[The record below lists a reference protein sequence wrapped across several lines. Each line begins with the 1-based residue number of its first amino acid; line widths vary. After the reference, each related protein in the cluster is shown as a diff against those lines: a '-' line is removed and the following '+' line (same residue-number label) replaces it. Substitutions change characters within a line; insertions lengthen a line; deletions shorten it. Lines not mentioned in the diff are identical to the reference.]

1 MIGPGSF
8 DRRAG
13 TLGRRSRNRARTI
26 RPFAANLLARLR
38 AAWVGDLGAAVLC
51 ARLVGAVY
59 RRRAGVENYARKQK
73 KESPADCPAGRRK
86 TWSGT
91 PGSNLNAIRVAA
103 ADLAAFVAAQR
114 SRYEGLRPSVAH
126 SSVPESR
133 DM

>member
-1 MIGPGSF
+1 LPVGAQRGSAISA
-8 DRRAG
+8 RRFFA
-13 TLGRRSRNRARTI
+13 RASSVR
-26 RPFAANLLARLR
+26 F
-38 AAWVGDLGAAVLC
+38 VGDGLAL
-51 ARLVGAVY
+51 
-59 RRRAGVENYARKQK
+59 QT
-73 KESPADCPAGRRK
+73 